1 MEHDESL
8 NAAWLHGTLSEEQ
21 IAQLT
26 PEQQER
32 YFFSKKGERF
42 FIASN
47 NNFIQDIKI
56 KLYTTRNTKVYISHT
71 TYQNKTNIDNRS

>member
-32 YFFSKKGERF
+32 YFFLKKKG
-42 FIASN
+42 
-47 NNFIQDIKI
+47 K
-56 KLYTTRNTKVYISHT
+56 KVFYS
-71 TYQNKTNIDNRS
+71 K

>member
-32 YFFSKKGERF
+32 YFFLKKGEGF
-42 FIASN
+42 
-47 NNFIQDIKI
+47 
-56 KLYTTRNTKVYISHT
+56 L
-71 TYQNKTNIDNRS
+71 